1 MKSIDDINDDDT
13 LKNNLLF
20 EEMSSQN
27 PKAKKSNIFISACIC
42 IYVYFK
48 WFLNYFGIIFPKAK
62 ILLPFSF
69 RNKIY
74 YSSKRIT
81 FCSFFVLGIILWN
94 ALKNIEKIGN
104 IENFTTTTEKF

>member
-20 EEMSSQN
+20 EEMSNLN

-42 IYVYFK
+42 IYASFK

-62 ILLPFSF
+62 I
-69 RNKIY
+69 
-74 YSSKRIT
+74 
-81 FCSFFVLGIILWN
+81 
-94 ALKNIEKIGN
+94 
-104 IENFTTTTEKF
+104 